1 MDDDSVHLSDSDEA
15 KAAVSR
21 LLKAIEGWATKEAQ
35 KGEAEITAFAA
46 ALASG
51 IISFHDFTS
60 KDCRNSRNLIGA
72 VARAKQHLEK
82 EHKKFDSEID
92 KMHIKFAQEM
102 EELDL
107 KIIRDR
113 KEFKHYL
120 ISLIYA
126 EEYNKLKTS
135 ITNIYETLDAKAN
148 YGEVSSPGFSDT
160 SPNPGAH
167 RPAAAAPA
175 PAAPAPVAPAPA
187 PAPTQ
192 APALGQTPNPQP
204 PSPGA

>member
-1 MDDDSVHLSDSDEA
+1 MDDDSVNISDSEEA
-15 KAAVSR
+15 KASITR
-21 LLKAIEGWATKEAQ
+21 LLKTIEGWAAKESQ
-35 KGEAEITAFAA
+35 KNELEMTAFGA

-60 KDCRNSRNLIGA
+60 KDCRNCKQLIGSI
-72 VARAKQHLEK
+72 ARVKQHLEK

-113 KEFKHYL
+113 KEFKQYL

-126 EEYNKLKTS
+126 EESKKLKPS
-135 ITNIYETLDAKAN
+135 ARNIFETLDAQSKTEATSD
-148 YGEVSSPGFSDT
+148 SSAQS
-160 SPNPGAH
+160 
-167 RPAAAAPA
+167 
-175 PAAPAPVAPAPA
+175 
-187 PAPTQ
+187 
-192 APALGQTPNPQP
+192 LI
-204 PSPGA
+204 